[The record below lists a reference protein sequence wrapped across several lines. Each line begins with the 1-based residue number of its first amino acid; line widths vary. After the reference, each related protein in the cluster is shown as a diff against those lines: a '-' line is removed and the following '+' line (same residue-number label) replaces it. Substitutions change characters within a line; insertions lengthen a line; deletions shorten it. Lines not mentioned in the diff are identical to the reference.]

1 MSSRGYSELG
11 AHPCREQL
19 TKMLASQPG
28 AATEERLASV
38 IFDDIVPRLQIL
50 HHELSAKDAERAF
63 SAEDVAEFGRI
74 LVLDDGA
81 SAERFLESMRARG
94 HSEETLFL
102 GLMSE
107 TARHL
112 GALWEDDRCSFVDV
126 TIGVARLQKL
136 LCVFNGRSEPVV
148 SDDRQRAALCSLHG
162 ERHVFGVDMVACFM
176 RHACWDVALLKDV
189 GPEGVV
195 ELVAGEWFA
204 VLGFTLSAESELELL
219 CRAIQTGRA
228 ASANP
233 RINILVG
240 GPLFRKKPDLVAQ
253 VGADAMATDAAS
265 ASLLAKMLLLRQ
277 HSKGAPD
284 GVQEARDAVIA
295 SAQSFIQSSKARN
308 VETAASMA
316 ARSSRGSRI
325 ASNLAS
331 NSFHSGRETPSLE
344 KNR

>member
-11 AHPCREQL
+11 AHPCRQQL
-19 TKMLASQPG
+19 SKMLASQPG
-28 AATEERLASV
+28 VATEERLASV

-50 HHELSAKDAERAF
+50 HHELSARDAERAF
-63 SAEDVAEFGRI
+63 SDNEIAEFGRI

-81 SAERFLESMRARG
+81 AGERFLESMRARG

-126 TIGVARLQKL
+126 TIGVARLQKM
-136 LCVFNGRSEPVV
+136 LCVLSGGCEPAVT
-148 SDDRQRAALCSLHG
+148 DNRQRAALCALHG

-176 RHACWDVALLKDV
+176 RHACWDVALAKDIGTEAV
-189 GPEGVV
+189 A
-195 ELVAGEWFA
+195 ELVAGSWFA

-219 CRAIQTGRA
+219 CRAIQSGRA

-233 RINILVG
+233 HINILVG
-240 GPLFRKKPDLVAQ
+240 GPLFRAKPDLVAQ
-253 VGADAMATDAAS
+253 VGADAMATDAVS
-265 ASLLAKMLLLRQ
+265 ASLLAKKLLLRQ
-277 HSKGAPD
+277 QSKGAPD
-284 GVQEARDAVIA
+284 RVQEARDSAVA
-295 SAQSFIQSSKARN
+295 SSQSFIHSSKTRK

-316 ARSSRGSRI
+316 ARSS
-325 ASNLAS
+325 
-331 NSFHSGRETPSLE
+331 
-344 KNR
+344 